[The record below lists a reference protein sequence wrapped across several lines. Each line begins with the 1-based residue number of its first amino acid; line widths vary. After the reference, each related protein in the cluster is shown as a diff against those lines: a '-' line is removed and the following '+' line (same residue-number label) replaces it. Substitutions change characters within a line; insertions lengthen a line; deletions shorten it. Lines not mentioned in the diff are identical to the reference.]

1 MFRQVVAFRWAEDA
15 SDESKQGLRDALERL
30 RAIPELLAMTWGDDA
45 GHFSD
50 NFDFVVVMDFDDF
63 AAARRYVEHPLH
75 QRYVQDHASKVVGE
89 RIVVQHDLAPESR

>member
-1 MFRQVVAFRWAEDA
+1 
-15 SDESKQGLRDALERL
+15 
-30 RAIPELLAMTWGDDA
+30 MTWGDDA

-63 AAARRYVEHPLH
+63 AAARRNVEHPLH

-89 RIVVQHDLAPESR
+89 RIVVQHDLAPESALRHRLHRRCSDRAGR